1 MHGRDQH
8 RERLRQRL
16 RSIGTIVAAMSA
28 FAFTLVG
35 FGLPQAQ
42 AEGFCSPGAI
52 SLTEPGRS
60 IQFTAV
66 FIDSQGSMS
75 IEVASSSPLITVVD
89 EPNPPSNVRDDGS
102 WSPNWNSLITVAV
115 AAEVADGLYELVV
128 TDNAGE
134 AVCTV
139 DVRVGAV
146 VIAEDPVVIL
156 PPTTEVDLVPPASA
170 DDPASVDDDL
180 LADPGTEQEAPQLPV
195 GEVARPGGRSL
206 IDGAIED
213 LAVVGRIML
222 LILGVGLAITAFAWI
237 VRKIVRKIRDREP
250 EEWTTAGS
258 TAAERLDRPVSGLP
272 LVEDPSERRSRVR
285 LLPDPPETPTAL
297 EPVSSIPAEP
307 PSAPVRQPVAPDPA
321 PERSAEPEPVGSPEP
336 DGQPDRIASSVDD
349 LWNLDTYEPA
359 RLSERVA
366 AVTDMPLDRTPLS
379 DLPRPVRRSRRSA
392 VRRAAQ
398 LRMLGG
404 YRRVKGPSMM
414 QRFRLSRAGR
424 RYGRWAARPRIK
436 GPTMVG
442 RLRNSLAAEQRRAA
456 PRWEPPE
463 HLADVVDV
471 TLAARAGRE
480 DEDPFEEKIG

>member
-8 RERLRQRL
+8 FVWLRLRLRL
-16 RSIGTIVAAMSA
+16 LGTIVVAAVALALTS
-28 FAFTLVG
+28 LG
-35 FGLPQAQ
+35 PRLPHAH
-42 AEGFCSPGAI
+42 AEGFCSPAAI

-66 FIDSQGSMS
+66 FIDSQGPMS
-75 IEVASSSPLITVVD
+75 IEVASSSPLISLVD
-89 EPNPPSNVRDDGS
+89 EPNPPSNSRDDGS
-102 WSPNWNSLITVAV
+102 WSPNWNSLITLAV
-115 AAEVADGLYELVV
+115 GADVADGLYELVV

-134 AVCTV
+134 TVCTV

-146 VIAEDPVVIL
+146 VVGGDPVVIL
-156 PPTTEVDLVPPASA
+156 PPTTVADLVPPASE
-170 DDPASVDDDL
+170 DDPAQSDDDDL
-180 LADPGTEQEAPQLPV
+180 LAESVTQPTEAPALPV

-222 LILGVGLAITAFAWI
+222 LILGVGLAITGVAWI
-237 VRKIVRKIRDREP
+237 ARMIVRKIRNREP
-250 EEWTTAGS
+250 AEWDTTGS
-258 TAAERLDRPVSGLP
+258 TATELLDRPASGLP
-272 LVEDPSERRSRVR
+272 LIGEPSERRSRVR
-285 LLPDPPETPTAL
+285 VLPDPPEAPVPL
-297 EPVSSIPAEP
+297 EPVRSV
-307 PSAPVRQPVAPDPA
+307 PSDPTPAPVRQPAAPDSPVGKA
-321 PERSAEPEPVGSPEP
+321 AEPEPSE
-336 DGQPDRIASSVDD
+336 GQADRIASSVDD
-349 LWNLDTYEPA
+349 LWNMDTFEPA

-366 AVTDMPLDRTPLS
+366 AVTNMPLDRTSFS

-398 LRMLGG
+398 MRMLGG
-404 YRRVKGPSMM
+404 HRRVRGPSLM

-442 RLRNSLAAEQRRAA
+442 RLRNSIAAEQRRTA

-463 HLADVVDV
+463 RLADVVDV
-471 TLAARAGRE
+471 TLAARAGSE
-480 DEDPFEEKIG
+480 DQDPFEEKIG